1 MTRITIA
8 EAEAASA
15 IRNSM
20 AIIRRD
26 VALGLGA
33 NIEPDAVALH
43 IAYEFVKLF
52 STDRAFDS
60 KAFLTAC
67 DLDELIPTEAFQK

>member
-15 IRNSM
+15 LRKSM

-26 VALGLGA
+26 VALGVGA
-33 NIEPDAVALH
+33 NIEADAVVLH
-43 IAYEFVKLF
+43 IAYEFIKLF
-52 STDRAFDS
+52 STDPGFDE
-60 KAFLTAC
+60 KAFLTSC
-67 DLDELIPTEAFQK
+67 DLDELIPTEAFR